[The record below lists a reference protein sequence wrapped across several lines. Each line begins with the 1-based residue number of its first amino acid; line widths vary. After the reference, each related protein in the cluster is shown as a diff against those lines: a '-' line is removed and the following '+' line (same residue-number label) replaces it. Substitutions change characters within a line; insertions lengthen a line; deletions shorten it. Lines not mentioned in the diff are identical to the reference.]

1 MWGSVWVEVSLLKC
15 GAVCGWSLCSPTVGS
30 LQERALQI
38 KTFLYIKITPVP
50 LLISY
55 HGRQGGIPIDIDNF
69 KVSIPT
75 LEYHNCNWTWK
86 DLFMAIK
93 RDCKQAIV
101 PKVRVLKTRAVLHCL
116 LGAVTQVPKAQF
128 ACTCFRQSRLN
139 WGWNHDQSIAKD

>member
-1 MWGSVWVEVSLLKC
+1 MSGGLPVELWGSVRVDHALTS
-15 GAVCGWSLCSPTVGS
+15 AVLWP

-55 HGRQGGIPIDIDNF
+55 HGKQGGIPIDIDNF
-69 KVSIPT
+69 KVSTPT
-75 LEYHNCNWTWK
+75 LEYHNRNWTWK

-101 PKVRVLKTRAVLHCL
+101 PKV
-116 LGAVTQVPKAQF
+116 
-128 ACTCFRQSRLN
+128 
-139 WGWNHDQSIAKD
+139 

>member
-1 MWGSVWVEVSLLKC
+1 MELSDVERMRVGPQLVVSVWMSACLQLV
-15 GAVCGWSLCSPTVGS
+15 WP

-55 HGRQGGIPIDIDNF
+55 HGKQGGIPIDIDNF

-75 LEYHNCNWTWK
+75 LEYHSHNWTWK

-101 PKVRVLKTRAVLHCL
+101 PKVVMDLVCLHCA
-116 LGAVTQVPKAQF
+116 AV
-128 ACTCFRQSRLN
+128 CC
-139 WGWNHDQSIAKD
+139 